1 MTRADLQRICADYA
15 DLVVRHRSLPKITQ
29 AVVRKDIVLSRREPS
44 AGEETKRV
52 NAKRIRMHEE
62 AVKKLS
68 IANII
73 PSRSAPKREEPVPEN
88 NASLLNQLNY
98 KLALNEAVQEG
109 SQPLAFPSLASN
121 ARRRKPKAHEENI
134 DKYIFKWLKG
144 SDPQR

>member
-1 MTRADLQRICADYA
+1 MTKADLQRICADYA
-15 DLVVRHRSLPKITQ
+15 DLVVRHRSLPKISQ
-29 AVVRKDIVLSRREPS
+29 AVVRKDLVLSKREPS
-44 AGEETKRV
+44 AGEEMKRV

-73 PSRSAPKREEPVPEN
+73 PNKNASKREEPIPEN

-109 SQPLAFPSLASN
+109 SQPLAFPSLTSN
-121 ARRRKPKAHEENI
+121 ARRRKPKVHEENI
-134 DKYIFKWLKG
+134 DKYIFKWLKD